1 MKRAVSLVVALVLL
15 ASFVAG
21 CSQRQQAT
29 MTLRFGHEQPEDH
42 PYHLSAVKFAELVE
56 QKSKGRIKVEVYPN
70 SQLGSAKA
78 MNEMVATGQLD
89 FDWTWSGVLE
99 SYDKNLG
106 VIVLPYLFRDWD
118 HVWKVMDGPIG
129 AELFKG
135 LEEKGI
141 KVIGVGLNGLDNFFS
156 RVPVQHPGDIKG
168 LKVRTQQAPCI
179 SEMMSLM
186 GAVVTPMAM
195 GEVYMALQTGAVDG
209 QVQTPTNMVKNKLY
223 EVSKYC
229 VETQF
234 YYMVQCLCM
243 SKKLYDSLSP
253 GDRQIIL
260 DAAREAVEWQ
270 RQYGEEE
277 EAKCVEFMKSPESGM
292 TWYAA
297 DKKEWETAMS
307 VIYDA
312 HPEWADLIARIKE
325 VK

>member
-1 MKRAVSLVVALVLL
+1 MKKAVSLVVLLLLVASLL
-15 ASFVAG
+15 AG
-21 CSQRQQAT
+21 CSQGQQTT
-29 MTLRFGHEQPEDH
+29 MTLRFGHEMPEGH
-42 PYHLSAVKFAELVE
+42 PYDAAARKFADLVA
-56 QKSKGRIKVEVYPN
+56 QKSKGRIKVEVYPS
-70 SQLGSAKA
+70 SQLGSAKQ

-129 AELFKG
+129 QELFKG
-135 LEEKGI
+135 LEQSGI
-141 KVIGVGLNGLDNFFS
+141 KVIGVGLNGLDDFFS
-156 RVPVQHPGDIKG
+156 RVPVQHPSDIKG
-168 LKVRTQQAPCI
+168 LKVRTQQAACI

-186 GAVVTPMAM
+186 GAVVCPMAM
-195 GEVYMALQTGAVDG
+195 GEVYTALQTGAVDG
-209 QVQTPTNMVKNKLY
+209 QVQTPTNMVTNKLY
-223 EVSKYC
+223 EVSKYA

-234 YYMVQCLCM
+234 YYMVQCLTM

-270 RQYGEEE
+270 RKYAEEE
-277 EAKCVEFMKSPESGM
+277 EAKNVEFMKSPQSGM
-292 TWYAA
+292 TWFTA

-312 HPEWADLIARIKE
+312 HPEWKDMIARIKA